1 MRNVVD
7 KGAGDAGGNEG
18 AKRVVG
24 QNNVFGAD
32 RFYGIF
38 RLVSKCDGGARKK
51 TLIRRPKA
59 NKITRRN
66 KLRLKW
72 VLTPSL
78 EYLR

>member
-1 MRNVVD
+1 MSSGEN
-7 KGAGDAGGNEG
+7 
-18 AKRVVG
+18 
-24 QNNVFGAD
+24 

-72 VLTPSL
+72 VLTPVWNTYAESS
-78 EYLR
+78 